1 MGTAATAISAPQE
14 LARLQQHAQ
23 RPNSHVELHAAM
35 KAKSVVP
42 TASAEPHVAFYSK
55 TAVMVVVDEA
65 GKEAAE
71 RMTIARDCFNPFAA
85 QGGQG
90 ICNF

>member
-1 MGTAATAISAPQE
+1 
-14 LARLQQHAQ
+14 
-23 RPNSHVELHAAM
+23 M

-71 RMTIARDCFNPFAA
+71 RMTIA
-85 QGGQG
+85 
-90 ICNF
+90 